1 MPFCVRF
8 LASFLAWNLV
18 RVNRMR
24 RPSPEFVLVAA
35 RGFEHVVGH
44 QVGFGGGRIDL
55 VHLGIVQEGVHH
67 FIHAVIERGG
77 EQHVL
82 GVGRNLLKQS
92 LDRWQEAHIGHFV
105 GLLDTRA
112 RA

>member
-1 MPFCVRF
+1 M
-8 LASFLAWNLV
+8 
-18 RVNRMR
+18 
-24 RPSPEFVLVAA
+24 
-35 RGFEHVVGH
+35 
-44 QVGFGGGRIDL
+44 
-55 VHLGIVQEGVHH
+55 QEGVHH

-105 GLLDTRA
+105 GLIDDHDFDAVRNIP
-112 RA
+112 RRRNVHKNSCSREGE